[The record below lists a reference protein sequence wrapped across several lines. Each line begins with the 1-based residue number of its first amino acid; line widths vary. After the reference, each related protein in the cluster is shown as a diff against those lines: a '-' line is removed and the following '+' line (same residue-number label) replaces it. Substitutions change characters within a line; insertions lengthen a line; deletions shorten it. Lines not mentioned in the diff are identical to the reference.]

1 MERRQADGSFRGEH
15 SHMTSDPLR
24 AYRQTRVKT
33 ASQGQLIVMLYDEGL
48 KQLKIAENELD
59 STQPKLDLTHNAIVK
74 AQDIIT
80 ELMVSLDFEKGG
92 DIAQNLF
99 HLYMF
104 FNQKLVDSNMEKD
117 ASGIKDVHDLMAEL
131 REAWAAIERTGSG
144 IDRPIAVG
152 VNIAG

>member
-1 MERRQADGSFRGEH
+1 MK
-15 SHMTSDPLR
+15 TDPLR

-48 KQLKIAENELD
+48 KQLKTAENEL
-59 STQPKLDLTHNAIVK
+59 SSNLPKLDLVHNAIVK

-99 HLYMF
+99 HLYMY
-104 FNQKLVDSNMEKD
+104 FNQKLVDANLSKNVSNLQE
-117 ASGIKDVHDLMAEL
+117 VHDLMADL
-131 REAWAAIERTGSG
+131 REAWAAIESSVPRQEHQNSG
-144 IDRPIAVG
+144 GI
-152 VNIAG
+152 NLAG

>member
-1 MERRQADGSFRGEH
+1 MA
-15 SHMTSDPLR
+15 TNPLS

-33 ASQGQLIVMLYDEGL
+33 ASRGQLIVMLYDEAL
-48 KQLKIAENELD
+48 KQLHSARNELD
-59 STQPKLDLTHNAIVK
+59 ADQPKLDIAHNAIIK
-74 AQDIIT
+74 TQDIIT

-104 FNQKLVDSNMEKD
+104 FNQTLIDCNISKNS
-117 ASGIKDVHDLMAEL
+117 SGISEVHNLMSEL
-131 REAWAAIERTGSG
+131 REAWASIEGTVETPRENLDS
-144 IDRPIAVG
+144 G

>member
-1 MERRQADGSFRGEH
+1 MN
-15 SHMTSDPLR
+15 TDPLR

-48 KQLKIAENELD
+48 KQLKTAESQLG
-59 STQPKLDLTHNAIVK
+59 SKQPKLDLAHNAIVK

-99 HLYMF
+99 HLYMY
-104 FNQKLVDSNMEKD
+104 FNQRLVDANLS
-117 ASGIKDVHDLMAEL
+117 KDVSGLEEVHHLMADL
-131 REAWAAIERTGSG
+131 REAWAAIENTTVRH
-144 IDRPIAVG
+144 DRQISG
-152 VNIAG
+152 VNLAG

>member
-1 MERRQADGSFRGEH
+1 MN
-15 SHMTSDPLR
+15 TDPLR

-48 KQLKIAENELD
+48 KQLKTAETQLG
-59 STQPKLDLTHNAIVK
+59 SRQPKLDLAHNAIVK

-99 HLYMF
+99 HLYMY
-104 FNQKLVDSNMEKD
+104 FNQRLVDANLS
-117 ASGIKDVHDLMAEL
+117 KDVSGLKEVYHLMADL
-131 REAWAAIERTGSG
+131 REAWAAIENTTVRHERQIS
-144 IDRPIAVG
+144 G
-152 VNIAG
+152 VNLAG